1 MQKGSNS
8 RGELITWYLA
18 RLRNNARQSTLDRKL
33 TPLTLVETD
42 KTLIQEL
49 VMSSHMGQEQRS
61 ADALARLKVQNKG
74 IRDSQNILIGLSLLA
89 SLALFALLLF

>member
-1 MQKGSNS
+1 MEKSSS

-18 RLRNNARQSTLDRKL
+18 RLRNNARQTSLDRKL

-49 VMSSHMGQEQRS
+49 VMNAHVGHEQKC
-61 ADALARLKVQNKG
+61 ADILKALQKQNSG
-74 IRDSQNILIGLSLLA
+74 IRTCQNVLLILAVVCTILIFSLI
-89 SLALFALLLF
+89 LF